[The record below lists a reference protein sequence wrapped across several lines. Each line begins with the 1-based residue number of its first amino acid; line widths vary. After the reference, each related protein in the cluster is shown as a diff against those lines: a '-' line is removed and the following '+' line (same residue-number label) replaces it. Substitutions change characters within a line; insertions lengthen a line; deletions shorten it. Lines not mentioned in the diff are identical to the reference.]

1 MRSYRTDAD
10 KHCRAA
16 DDIPDSDLV
25 RSLLKDLR
33 EARQAKV
40 LQGLNSVNPFHL
52 EVSYLR
58 LLAAP
63 DSSHFLPADD
73 EHLALRD
80 CRAAALLH
88 PRLQ

>member
-1 MRSYRTDAD
+1 MRSHPADAD
-10 KHCRAA
+10 QPRSAA

-58 LLAAP
+58 LLAGSDISQFVP
-63 DSSHFLPADD
+63 TDD

-80 CRAAALLH
+80 C
-88 PRLQ
+88 